1 MSHNQELMLSFIKT
15 LIAACGL
22 WVEYDSVQRQYYT
35 FPLSTVYIEV
45 MRYCLCH
52 LQIIPPSTESSH
64 SPDVALRSTSLAE
77 RHL

>member
-52 LQIIPPSTESSH
+52 LQIIPLSTESSH

-77 RHL
+77 RHS